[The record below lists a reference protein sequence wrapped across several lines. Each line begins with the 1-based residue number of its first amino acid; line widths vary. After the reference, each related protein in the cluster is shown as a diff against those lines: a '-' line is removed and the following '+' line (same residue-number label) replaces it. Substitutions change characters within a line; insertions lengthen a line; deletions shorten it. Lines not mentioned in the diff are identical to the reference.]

1 MLCSSFCVNST
12 ITWGIKHLE
21 ISFSSTF
28 SFFFLGK
35 LLSSQQGSPLKYH
48 FFILL
53 VKVQQPVVTL
63 IVGRN
68 TPKSLVLNESHSVS
82 GFVTKKNV
90 HWQMFL
96 YYNKF
101 SSLFALVLSIGTW
114 IFKKKSL
121 HYVFQLLFIWPG
133 CLFLRQT

>member
-1 MLCSSFCVNST
+1 M
-12 ITWGIKHLE
+12 
-21 ISFSSTF
+21 
-28 SFFFLGK
+28 
-35 LLSSQQGSPLKYH
+35 
-48 FFILL
+48 
-53 VKVQQPVVTL
+53 KVQSPVVTL

-68 TPKSLVLNESHSVS
+68 TPKSLVLNESHGVS

-96 YYNKF
+96 YYNKC

-121 HYVFQLLFIWPG
+121 HCVFQLLFIWPG
-133 CLFLRQT
+133 CLFLL